1 MFGLWGIA
9 GMMKNSKSLMA
20 HPNKLTYYMCMV
32 EAVACWHG
40 TIEIIGA
47 ERIILYMR
55 LDDFLS
61 LSLFKKI
68 SNTETLYALRR
79 SNILMFQFAMFFSL
93 GLNFCKSLD
102 MTLVINDPFYP
113 AHRRMKKYYLLSL
126 IISVTFTCLSIGWG
140 LGKATVNTQT
150 VFESTFTV
158 TVISLFFI
166 IAIFSSVSALRLTT
180 RPGISRNMRKNFAN
194 SFICYTAIYSMSWL
208 VYYFV
213 AYYLM
218 FYTALFGNAF

>member
-1 MFGLWGIA
+1 
-9 GMMKNSKSLMA
+9 
-20 HPNKLTYYMCMV
+20 MV
-32 EAVACWHG
+32 EAMACWHG
-40 TIEIIGA
+40 TIEMVGA
-47 ERIILYMR
+47 ERIIVYLR
-55 LDDFLS
+55 LDKILS
-61 LSLFKKI
+61 YTSFKRVD
-68 SNTETLYALRR
+68 TDETLYALRR

-102 MTLVINDPFYP
+102 MTLVMNDPFYP

-166 IAIFSSVSALRLTT
+166 IAIYSSV
-180 RPGISRNMRKNFAN
+180 
-194 SFICYTAIYSMSWL
+194 
-208 VYYFV
+208 
-213 AYYLM
+213 
-218 FYTALFGNAF
+218 